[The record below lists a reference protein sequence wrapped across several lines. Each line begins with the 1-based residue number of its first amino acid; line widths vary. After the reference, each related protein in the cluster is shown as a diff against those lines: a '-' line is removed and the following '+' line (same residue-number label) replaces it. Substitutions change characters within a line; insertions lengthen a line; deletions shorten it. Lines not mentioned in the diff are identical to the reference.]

1 MCLGA
6 KAAMEMSILEIPAD
20 WMSRLTFLVTIS
32 FIIFIFTPKTEPIY
46 GRFKKF
52 RSAWLGDTP
61 IHKIIEDAYHEV
73 HDEEPFVVSWW
84 AKDYLIL
91 PSKYLRDI
99 KHGGWSQ
106 LSFYQNISDAF
117 NLHVSVGDLY
127 SAPSAQRMPT
137 IVQKGLNPHLA
148 QITPLIV
155 EEIDLTFHSITKSS
169 SEWQEVTAMPFFSE
183 VAHRVAVRFL
193 IGKELCRNEVFIKRS
208 MSMLQSLFV
217 SALLTAKLPLGRC
230 REFFAHP
237 ISLFHQWRLWQ
248 CTDML
253 LPVIKSRIE
262 NSKAAS
268 NTEPEL
274 DSIQWTLYLFP
285 ETLYEFD
292 RRKFAH
298 ELLHNLWAGS
308 AAPGG
313 MITEVVFQL
322 LLRQGEFLAVKDEVE
337 RSHAEYGWSER
348 MINALSLLDSFI
360 RETNRLF
367 PTGSVTAA
375 RTVLEQP
382 FQFSDG
388 LTLPIGTRIG
398 FPGKAIQGTCAELVE
413 PETFNGRRFLTP
425 KTIEEPSGSARPDQ
439 KRWAASSVDFSNL
452 AWGYGNHV
460 CPGRFFAVRL
470 VKLVVSSLVLNYE
483 VKWNRDE
490 DGSPPRVNIEGQFV
504 PNMSQKILL
513 KRRRG
518 NV

>member
-20 WMSRLTFLVTIS
+20 WMSRLTFMVTIS

-193 IGKELCRNEVFIKRS
+193 IGKELCRSEVFIKRS

-230 REFFAHP
+230 RGFFAHP

-248 CTDML
+248 CTNML

-262 NSKAAS
+262 NNKAAS

-274 DSIQWTLYLFP
+274 DSIQWTLDLFP

-313 MITEVVFQL
+313 MITEVIFQL

-348 MINALSLLDSFI
+348 MINALSLLDGFI

-504 PNMSQKILL
+504 PNMSQTILL